1 MPEDVGKEAEERQ
14 IKHGVYKV
22 GDKYYCAQ
30 CNTGLT
36 FGRPCP
42 ECLTNFDWE
51 KIRTEI
57 YH

>member
-1 MPEDVGKEAEERQ
+1 MAEKKEEHNV
-14 IKHGVYKV
+14 KHDVYKV

-36 FGRPCP
+36 FGRTCP

-51 KIRTEI
+51 RIRNEV

>member
-1 MPEDVGKEAEERQ
+1 MAKKEEERNV
-14 IKHGVYKV
+14 KHGVYKV

-51 KIRTEI
+51 KIRSEV